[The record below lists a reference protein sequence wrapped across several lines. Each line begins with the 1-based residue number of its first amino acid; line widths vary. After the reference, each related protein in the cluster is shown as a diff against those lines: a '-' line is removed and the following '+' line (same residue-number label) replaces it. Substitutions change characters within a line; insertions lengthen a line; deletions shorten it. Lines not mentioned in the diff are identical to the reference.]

1 MKHQFILSLPR
12 QIIEYLLVLLIIFA
26 VIFINFLSKNFY
38 DYIPLLTIFIVASLR
53 IAPSLIKI
61 VNARQNIAFN
71 YTVIQNTIKKFFKSK
86 I

>member
-53 IAPSLIKI
+53 IAPPLIKI
-61 VNARQNIAFN
+61 VNARQNIALIMC
-71 YTVIQNTIKKFFKSK
+71 YSK
-86 I
+86 YN